1 MCTQAHS
8 TPTPSLQKRR
18 RPHLGRGLA
27 PSPVTLTLLGHAH
40 FEAFL
45 QPAVLAAVP
54 GHLVDDAILVP
65 VTRIHHVLLD
75 AASEE
80 ALGTERKETGYPH
93 PPREQPGCYPQ
104 ASAMACL
111 RRQEKEGI

>member
-1 MCTQAHS
+1 MYTQAH
-8 TPTPSLQKRR
+8 TWHPAT
-18 RPHLGRGLA
+18 PHLGRGLA
-27 PSPVTLTLLGHAH
+27 PGPVILTLLGHAH

-54 GHLVDDAILVP
+54 GHLVDDAVLVP

-80 ALGTERKETGYPH
+80 ALGTGERVGLSTPTAE
-93 PPREQPGCYPQ
+93 
-104 ASAMACL
+104 AA
-111 RRQEKEGI
+111 